1 MIKDAIANIARD
13 RELPKFSSHSARKSL
28 VIAQGQRELGVS
40 GTEFHPPSE
49 GGTGIV
55 DVNVLYHSLSGAR
68 KAARTKRRLVVNRW

>member
-13 RELPKFSSHSARKSL
+13 RELPKFSSHERPQKSRDRARSAR
-28 VIAQGQRELGVS
+28 IRCI

-55 DVNVLYHSLSGAR
+55 DVNFLYHSLSGAR
-68 KAARTKRRLVVNRW
+68 KAARTKRRLAVNRW